1 MIKILAGF
9 IFLLSAAFLA
19 AQPIGEKTIA
29 KVGNISI
36 TENEFVE
43 RYELTPLYRK
53 NIKKMK
59 NSLKLE
65 FLYSLAAEKLWALE
79 AERLG
84 FDTTEVMKFATTE
97 FQKMFVRDILFH
109 REIKDQVIVTEEDVI
124 NGYFKSTS
132 ALKVNFIFSENEEEI
147 FEIFRL
153 LNTGFPFD
161 SILVERSEYQEQPA
175 PIEVIFG
182 QLLEEV
188 EDSVFTLRVGNYTS
202 PLFTPDGWYIFR
214 VVNRSESLL
223 ITEQDRNDALNTV
236 KKTIEARRLDQYFD
250 EFYMEFFKDKK
261 IEADAALFKILAQNI
276 KDIFEKKRNE
286 VTDSSSNLLSIIS
299 EDVIEIENRIGKETL
314 DKIFIK
320 FDSNPFS
327 LKDYLR
333 LIAFDGFNLKPEEI
347 PDFFPILNS
356 KTRSVIEK
364 ELLAREGIR
373 RGYHLLPEVQ
383 NQIAMWRGNYLFQLL
398 QNQFLD
404 SASVSD
410 DEVYQQYLLTNK
422 EESFP
427 QLVNIVEV
435 LTDSLEVVDKVLR
448 ELNEGKDIYDL
459 AVEHSQR
466 EWTKK
471 NRGEFGLFPV
481 TMHGEIGRIASTLE
495 VGEIYGPLKVPEGY
509 SIFKVIDSQE
519 QNPEVPKPFE
529 AVKEE
534 IKRNL
539 AFSKMRHKMSTYT
552 VSLAKRYGLTINP
565 DVLMAADVTDINTF
579 AYRMLGFGGRITAV
593 PLLAPNNDWVEQWI
607 NSSADLQ

>member
-1 MIKILAGF
+1 MIKFLTVF
-9 IFLLSAAFLA
+9 IFLLAAALLA

-223 ITEQDRNDALNTV
+223 ITEQDRNDALNRV

-327 LKDYLR
+327 LKAYLR

-459 AVEHSQR
+459 AVEHTQR

-495 VGEIYGPLKVPEGY
+495 VGEIYGPLKVPDGY

>member
-1 MIKILAGF
+1 MIKFLTVF
-9 IFLLSAAFLA
+9 IFLLTAAFLA

-43 RYELTPLYRK
+43 RYELTPLFRK

-109 REIKDQVIVTEEDVI
+109 REIKDQVVVTDEDVL

-153 LNTGFPFD
+153 LNIGFPFD

-182 QLLEEV
+182 QLLEDV

-459 AVEHSQR
+459 AVEHTQR